1 MSAFVAG
8 AAIWSMYVHFV
19 SGDDETSYA
28 GSSHTSFNN
37 GFLTRQQYCSNECQI
52 VHWQFHKTACK
63 SKIMKGTWE
72 PEWYREKRTPAF
84 QFESTL
90 LVEGQAKKYMWGNM
104 PALDVLRV
112 QDNETAALAMNQDFN
127 FLFAASGDPRNA
139 IKTIVGLPD
148 SYAGRCVT
156 VLNDREFIIV
166 ARHAIMF
173 LIALK
178 FQPKTAVP
186 MIIHLWYSALLP
198 SSMMEA
204 IHAFIFPLIDE
215 VCGRIKDEDSSSLQ
229 VETFEINGKTIRIE
243 LKKDDWNRLAEL
255 CRIPTQLTAVAA
267 QRNRRNVMLDPEEID
282 FRERVM
288 LSWSYGVRE
297 GETHFRESGIF
308 LPFGC
313 STKPFDTPNP

>member
-1 MSAFVAG
+1 
-8 AAIWSMYVHFV
+8 
-19 SGDDETSYA
+19 
-28 GSSHTSFNN
+28 
-37 GFLTRQQYCSNECQI
+37 
-52 VHWQFHKTACK
+52 
-63 SKIMKGTWE
+63 MKGTWE

-84 QFESTL
+84 QYENTL
-90 LVEGQAKKYMWGNM
+90 LVEGQATKYMWGNI

-186 MIIHLWYSALLP
+186 MIFHLWYSALLP

-204 IHAFIFPLIDE
+204 IHAFIFPLIDK
-215 VCGRIKDEDSSSLQ
+215 VCGRIKDEGGSLLQ
-229 VETFEINGKTIRIE
+229 AETFEINGKTIRIE
-243 LKKDDWNRLAEL
+243 LKKGHWNRLAEL
-255 CRIPTQLTAVAA
+255 CRIPTQLTAETA
-267 QRNRRNVMLDPEEID
+267 QCNRRNVMLDPEKVD

-288 LSWSYGVRE
+288 LSWSYGVCER
-297 GETHFRESGIF
+297 ETHFRESGIF

>member
-1 MSAFVAG
+1 
-8 AAIWSMYVHFV
+8 
-19 SGDDETSYA
+19 
-28 GSSHTSFNN
+28 
-37 GFLTRQQYCSNECQI
+37 
-52 VHWQFHKTACK
+52 
-63 SKIMKGTWE
+63 
-72 PEWYREKRTPAF
+72 
-84 QFESTL
+84 
-90 LVEGQAKKYMWGNM
+90 
-104 PALDVLRV
+104 
-112 QDNETAALAMNQDFN
+112 
-127 FLFAASGDPRNA
+127 
-139 IKTIVGLPD
+139 
-148 SYAGRCVT
+148 
-156 VLNDREFIIV
+156 
-166 ARHAIMF
+166 
-173 LIALK
+173 
-178 FQPKTAVP
+178 
-186 MIIHLWYSALLP
+186 
-198 SSMMEA
+198 
-204 IHAFIFPLIDE
+204 